1 MSQNF
6 ITEYFN
12 QIAVIAKLIDI
23 KEINKLVYE
32 LKSLKK
38 RNGRL
43 FFLGVGGSAG
53 NASHAVNDFRKL
65 CNIESYCPT
74 DNVSELTARI
84 NDDGW
89 NSSFAEWLK
98 VSKINRKDSIFIF
111 SVGGGSKSKK
121 VSVNLIQA
129 IDYVKKKKIKIF
141 GVIGKKNGYAKKK
154 GDNIIVVPEINK
166 KLITPFSEA
175 FQAVIWH
182 CLVSHPLLQTCKTKW

>member
-23 KEINKLVYE
+23 KEINKLLYE

-129 IDYVKKKKIKIF
+129 IDYAKKKKIKIF

>member
-1 MSQNF
+1 MYKRQ
-6 ITEYFN
+6 
-12 QIAVIAKLIDI
+12 
-23 KEINKLVYE
+23 E

-65 CNIESYCPT
+65 CNIECYCPT

-84 NDDGW
+84 NDEGW
-89 NSSFAEWLK
+89 DSSFAEWLK
-98 VSKINRKDSIFIF
+98 VSKINKKDSIFIF
-111 SVGGGSKSKK
+111 SVGGGSKIKK
-121 VSVNLIQA
+121 ISVNLIKA
-129 IDYVKKKKIKIF
+129 IDYAKKKKIKIF
-141 GVIGKKNGYAKKK
+141 GIIGKKNGYAKKK
-154 GDNIIVVPEINK
+154 GDNIIVVPEVDS
-166 KLITPFSEA
+166 KLVTPFSEA